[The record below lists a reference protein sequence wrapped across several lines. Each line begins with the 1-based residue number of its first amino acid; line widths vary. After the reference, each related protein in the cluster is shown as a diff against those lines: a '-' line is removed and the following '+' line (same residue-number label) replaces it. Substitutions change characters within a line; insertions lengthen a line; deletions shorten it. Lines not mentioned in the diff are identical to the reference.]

1 MPRYESP
8 EAFRQAVEQRLR
20 SDAGSGAEFNRR
32 RQFLVF
38 DRFLARMGETMK
50 DSVILKGGVALEL
63 RLTRSR
69 STKDVDLRFSGPP
82 ERLLEQMK
90 RAADLDLGD
99 WMRFGITPDEEW
111 PGAWAEAVRFEG
123 LRFRA
128 ECSIAGKTFGQPFGV
143 DVAIDEPI
151 FGEPVARQ
159 AEDLLGFAGV
169 RPPTILLYPIET
181 HIAEKLHAYTM
192 PRARPNTRVKDLP
205 DLALLGTIQPLE
217 AGRLRSA
224 IRLSFEFRGTHAVPE
239 RLPDPPTAWSFPYAQ
254 MANEDQLPWAN
265 LAQVTK
271 AAADYLDPLLA
282 GAAIKAWDPR
292 QRAWTPG

>member
-1 MPRYESP
+1 MPRYETP

-20 SDAGSGAEFNRR
+20 SGAGGGDEFNRR

-38 DRFLARMGETMK
+38 DRFLARIGEVMK
-50 DSVILKGGVALEL
+50 ETAILKGGVALEL

-69 STKDVDLRFSGPP
+69 TTKDVDLRYSGPP

-99 WMRFGITPDEEW
+99 WMRFGIAPDAEW
-111 PGAWAEAVRFEG
+111 QGARAEAVRFEG

-128 ECSIAGKTFGQPFGV
+128 ECSIAGKIFGQPFGV
-143 DVAIDEPI
+143 DVAFDDPI
-151 FGEPVARQ
+151 LGEPVARQ
-159 AEDLLGFAGV
+159 AENLLGFAGV

-192 PRARPNTRVKDLP
+192 PRTRPNTRVKDLP
-205 DLALLGTIQPLE
+205 DLALLGTIQPLDAE
-217 AGRLRSA
+217 RLRSA

-254 MANEDQLPWAN
+254 MANEDQLVWPD
-265 LAQVTK
+265 LASVKK

-282 GAAIKAWDPR
+282 GAATRTWDFR
-292 QRAWTPG
+292 QGLWTPA